1 MNGKSSSAPP
11 PFYVMFFGKWAR
23 LARWCHAQVSQAGR
37 EAKRHDRVCGAGVV
51 DLLLLLHL
59 DKTPHFMHIGTMQQ
73 ISHIH
78 VASCSCT
85 CSTIVRIALSL
96 CSNSAQS
103 LSTQRSSMH
112 SEKLGS
118 ARKCRSKRSQ
128 GALPGRRS
136 AWHGAERMRSRMQRR
151 CTAGVEFSDRGMGTC
166 VGAELRGA
174 ECKEAHAQQAQ
185 STTKPRSDPFCGTI
199 PIVGSAPVRARDTSI
214 QPFCGLGLFAIS
226 SRNSCSGFL
235 TVMILVYAPLSPLQH
250 LTTPP
255 SPPRTSTLPYCH
267 LLGYNQVSKTEPSCL
282 VTK

>member
-1 MNGKSSSAPP
+1 MERAPLHLLP
-11 PFYVMFFGKWAR
+11 SMYIIFFGKWAR

-51 DLLLLLHL
+51 DLLLLHL

-78 VASCSCT
+78 IASCSCT

-166 VGAELRGA
+166 VELGR
-174 ECKEAHAQQAQ
+174 AQGCRVQ
-185 STTKPRSDPFCGTI
+185 
-199 PIVGSAPVRARDTSI
+199 GSPCT
-214 QPFCGLGLFAIS
+214 
-226 SRNSCSGFL
+226 
-235 TVMILVYAPLSPLQH
+235 
-250 LTTPP
+250 
-255 SPPRTSTLPYCH
+255 TSTKH
-267 LLGYNQVSKTEPSCL
+267 HQA
-282 VTK
+282 

>member
-1 MNGKSSSAPP
+1 MINGKSSSAPP
-11 PFYVMFFGKWAR
+11 PFYIIFFGKWAR

-59 DKTPHFMHIGTMQQ
+59 DKTPHFMHVGTLQQ

-85 CSTIVRIALSL
+85 CSTIVRIALTL

-185 STTKPRSDPFCGTI
+185 STTKPRSDPFCGAV

-214 QPFCGLGLFAIS
+214 
-226 SRNSCSGFL
+226 
-235 TVMILVYAPLSPLQH
+235 
-250 LTTPP
+250 
-255 SPPRTSTLPYCH
+255 
-267 LLGYNQVSKTEPSCL
+267 
-282 VTK
+282 

>member
-1 MNGKSSSAPP
+1 MINGKSSSAPP
-11 PFYVMFFGKWAR
+11 PFYIIFFGKWAR

-59 DKTPHFMHIGTMQQ
+59 DKTPHFMHIGTLQQ

-128 GALPGRRS
+128 GALPGS
-136 AWHGAERMRSRMQRR
+136 EVHGTVPRECARECNDVALRGWSSV
-151 CTAGVEFSDRGMGTC
+151 TAGWEHVSGPSSGVQSARKPMHNKHKAPPSLDPTRFVEPSPLLVRLLSGH
-166 VGAELRGA
+166 V
-174 ECKEAHAQQAQ
+174 
-185 STTKPRSDPFCGTI
+185 
-199 PIVGSAPVRARDTSI
+199 APVSN
-214 QPFCGLGLFAIS
+214 LFVVWD
-226 SRNSCSGFL
+226 FL
-235 TVMILVYAPLSPLQH
+235 QFLQGTH
-250 LTTPP
+250 TMA
-255 SPPRTSTLPYCH
+255 S
-267 LLGYNQVSKTEPSCL
+267 
-282 VTK
+282 